1 MDYYEQ
7 IKGLFISNEVY
18 KKIKDYSKNKSE
30 VETYYNVGRLIVEA
44 QGGEVRAKYGSNLIK
59 NYSERLVV
67 DFNDKKYS
75 YRNLMNMRKFY
86 LLFRDEKV
94 NALRSQLSWSHYR
107 ELLSLD
113 NYNEIKYYIKITM
126 KNNLGYRELKTM
138 IKNEEYKRLSVDT
151 LIKLT
156 ANEKLEVS
164 DLIPNPILIK
174 NKSNIEV
181 TTEKILKNLILENI
195 EDFMRELGNSF
206 CFIGSEYKIKI
217 GDNYHKIDLL
227 LFNIKYNAYVV
238 VELKVVEFK
247 VEYISQVQKYMNYI
261 DKNVKDIDDNKT
273 VGIIICRENDKY
285 VIDYCSDNRIIARE
299 YEVL

>member
-30 VETYYNVGRLIVEA
+30 VETYYNGGRLIVEA